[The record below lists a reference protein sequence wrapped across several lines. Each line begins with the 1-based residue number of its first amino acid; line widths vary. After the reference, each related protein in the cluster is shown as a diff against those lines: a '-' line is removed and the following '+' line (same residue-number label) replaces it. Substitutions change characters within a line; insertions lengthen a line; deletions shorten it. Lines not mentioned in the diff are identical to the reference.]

1 MRLGPAIIGSKQM
14 TMLKRLFQKSNH
26 ANDGPLVANPD
37 IEEPLSLQVVF
48 AEPKLPD
55 PEQLLEALRSCHRSM
70 RNARCEMEVVRGGN
84 MLGLLGWQKHVI
96 RCVGFELPMPSQ
108 VVESCV
114 AASHYSE
121 ELKQR
126 ARSHKAHM
134 LLYYVGYDPSPLEQY
149 VALAATAAAMDQLGA
164 IAVFNEAGQTS
175 LPSAALSDLISD
187 GDMENLRTLPLPLLY
202 CGFVKHEVEGISG
215 VWMRTYGAP
224 LLGLPDFAAHATG
237 HHEGQRYFEIFD
249 NALTYLIDSGA
260 HLAAGH
266 TMQIET
272 DEYLRFREP
281 RADEAF
287 LESEGALLV
296 VDIIDSSDIN
306 R

>member
-1 MRLGPAIIGSKQM
+1 MSIFERLS
-14 TMLKRLFQKSNH
+14 QKSNH
-26 ANDGPLVANPD
+26 SNDGPLVANPN

-48 AEPKLPD
+48 AEAKLP
-55 PEQLLEALRSCHRSM
+55 EAQRLLEALTSFHRSM
-70 RNARCEMEVVRGGN
+70 RQARCEMDTDVAQGGN
-84 MLGLLGWQKHVI
+84 MLGLIGWGKHVI
-96 RCVGFELPMPSQ
+96 RCVGLELPMPLQ
-108 VVESCV
+108 VVEACV
-114 AASHYSE
+114 APSHYSA

-126 ARSHKAHM
+126 ARSHKAHV

-149 VALAATAAAMDQLGA
+149 VALAATAAVMDQLGA
-164 IAVFNEAGQTS
+164 IAVFNEAGNTS
-175 LPSAALSDLISD
+175 LPSAALADLVSD
-187 GDMENLRTLPLPLLY
+187 GDLENLRTLPIPLLY
-202 CGFVKHEVEGISG
+202 CGFVKHEVEGVPG

-224 LLGLPDFAAHATG
+224 LLGLPELAAHATG
-237 HHEGQRYFEIFD
+237 HHEGQRYFAIFD
-249 NALTYLIDSGA
+249 NTLSYLIESGA